1 MSESNLLMMLMMAT
15 IERHREVST
24 HRNIEW
30 QLKTLI
36 NMEEE
41 EEENDDVISIVSNE

>member
-1 MSESNLLMMLMMAT
+1 MSESDLLMMAT

-24 HRNIEW
+24 HRNIER
-30 QLKTLI
+30 QLRTSITMKK
-36 NMEEE
+36 E